1 MDHLFLAKNE
11 KRSMQVRGCFCGP
24 LFGPKTVQGDFKSG
38 PNPRSV
44 TSVTIVTE
52 VKLLYILQR
61 LR

>member
-38 PNPRSV
+38 PNPRFV

-52 VKLLYILQR
+52 VKLL
-61 LR
+61 